1 MKDIKDYLFESSNAF
16 AGEFRKGTDVILCTC
31 KDWPSE
37 MLKHNMK
44 YQITNVEAAKIE
56 KFSGSSKTSFIYCN
70 SLRFECADNNPH
82 GFDAILDKNYKDQ
95 SSLDC
100 IVVFK
105 KETLKKL
112 LKNDGVTYSDNDGY
126 IVTNEFDF
134 SKINRDELNEML
146 K

>member
-1 MKDIKDYLFESSNAF
+1 MQ
-16 AGEFRKGTDVILCTC
+16 R
-31 KDWPSE
+31 
-37 MLKHNMK
+37 
-44 YQITNVEAAKIE
+44 
-56 KFSGSSKTSFIYCN
+56 SSKTSFIYCN
-70 SLRFECADNNPH
+70 SLRFECADKNPH